1 MRHTIPSASDVRAK
15 LQRLTLS
22 DLNKLAAVSG
32 VSVHT
37 IYKIQ
42 RGETPNPGIETVAK
56 FWPHLK
62 TFREAA

>member
-1 MRHTIPSASDVRAK
+1 MRHTIPSASDVRDA
-15 LQRLTLS
+15 LQPLTLS
-22 DLNKLAAVSG
+22 DLKKLATVSG
-32 VSVHT
+32 MSVHT

-42 RGETPNPGIETVAK
+42 RGETPNPGVETVGK